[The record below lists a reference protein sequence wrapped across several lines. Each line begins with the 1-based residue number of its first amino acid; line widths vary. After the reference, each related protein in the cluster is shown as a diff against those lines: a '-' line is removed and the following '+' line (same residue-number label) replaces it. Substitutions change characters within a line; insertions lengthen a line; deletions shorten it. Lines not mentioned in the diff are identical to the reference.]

1 MASQQLFRMLWKTL
15 PLFNEDSDAG
25 SGIFISTL
33 GWPVNDLVLRRE
45 LINQIEGRMEHFME
59 VA

>member
-1 MASQQLFRMLWKTL
+1 MKTQMPDL
-15 PLFNEDSDAG
+15 EFL
-25 SGIFISTL
+25 ISTL